1 MCGGGLVI
9 SWNFW
14 NRKQRQS
21 ALLTELR
28 KKTLRIGLSKSFMGK
43 KKKTVKKCFWLIH
56 YKGFTLHQF
65 KKKWDPEMTLF
76 FILLHIY

>member
-43 KKKTVKKCFWLIH
+43 KKKKQLKNVS
-56 YKGFTLHQF
+56 G
-65 KKKWDPEMTLF
+65 
-76 FILLHIY
+76 